1 MISLRCL
8 YSSSRHVLKSP
19 QLSFTV
25 KFESRCQ
32 YHHIKSH
39 QTQVLASCLSRHKLQ
54 TSCASISAARFL
66 STKHVDSVE
75 SQDEQGTQLY
85 SKNIDKLS
93 ETSAVPPMDKS
104 NIGSPEIV
112 ETVTP
117 TSIPEAP
124 MSKIAELIQ
133 ELAKEPPIE
142 ELGLGGWT
150 PSGMVQQCLE
160 YLHIGLDMPWWQA
173 IIAATV
179 FVRLCM
185 FPITIMSQKNAIKMH
200 NTLPE
205 MNRIQQK
212 MTEARQMGDNFEA
225 ARAGQ
230 ELMLHMRKNDVNPI
244 KNILVPIM
252 QAPVFISFFMGLR
265 GMANVPVESM
275 KTQGL
280 WWFTDLTLPDQ
291 FYLLPLLTS
300 ATLFVTLEIGA
311 EGAPMAGNSAK
322 YAKYLLRAIPIVIFP
337 FSLNFPGAILLYWT
351 TSNFMS
357 LIQVSIL
364 KVPAVRN
371 YFKIPLRNALP
382 APVEKKSS
390 KGFVG
395 DIKES
400 IQNSKITKEIAE
412 RNQLDEMQFNKAGRA
427 ALVKTYKFNPTLQRA
442 KSTDTKSSASN
453 ITSNKK

>member
-1 MISLRCL
+1 
-8 YSSSRHVLKSP
+8 
-19 QLSFTV
+19 
-25 KFESRCQ
+25 
-32 YHHIKSH
+32 
-39 QTQVLASCLSRHKLQ
+39 
-54 TSCASISAARFL
+54 
-66 STKHVDSVE
+66 
-75 SQDEQGTQLY
+75 
-85 SKNIDKLS
+85 
-93 ETSAVPPMDKS
+93 
-104 NIGSPEIV
+104 
-112 ETVTP
+112 
-117 TSIPEAP
+117 
-124 MSKIAELIQ
+124 
-133 ELAKEPPIE
+133 
-142 ELGLGGWT
+142 
-150 PSGMVQQCLE
+150 
-160 YLHIGLDMPWWQA
+160 
-173 IIAATV
+173 
-179 FVRLCM
+179 M

-230 ELMLHMRKNDVNPI
+230 ELMLHMKKNDVNPI

-395 DIKES
+395 DIKEC
-400 IQNSKITKEIAE
+400 K
-412 RNQLDEMQFNKAGRA
+412 
-427 ALVKTYKFNPTLQRA
+427 
-442 KSTDTKSSASN
+442 
-453 ITSNKK
+453 